1 MHTAASTARLSFFV
15 LSAQAR
21 SGSCGWDARVRRCVI
36 LPPHKEPCLL
46 VAAGQLVETSV
57 PPAAWFEGQRPVCQ
71 SPWRPRPRLS
81 APSWSTAVCAA
92 GKLSWQPE
100 QLAGDAPTNADSP
113 FFKPQSGKG
122 PSVQSIKGM
131 LSKSREAAK
140 LFSDKQTA
148 AEEDAPQR
156 SRV

>member
-1 MHTAASTARLSFFV
+1 MRLGSSRGS
-15 LSAQAR
+15 LS
-21 SGSCGWDARVRRCVI
+21 SS
-36 LPPHKEPCLL
+36 P
-46 VAAGQLVETSV
+46 ET
-57 PPAAWFEGQRPVCQ
+57 
-71 SPWRPRPRLS
+71 
-81 APSWSTAVCAA
+81 
-92 GKLSWQPE
+92 
-100 QLAGDAPTNADSP
+100 APTNADSP

>member
-1 MHTAASTARLSFFV
+1 MHTAAGTARLSFLF
-15 LSAQAR
+15 SAQAR

-46 VAAGQLVETSV
+46 
-57 PPAAWFEGQRPVCQ
+57 
-71 SPWRPRPRLS
+71 
-81 APSWSTAVCAA
+81 A
-92 GKLSWQPE
+92 GKGQ
-100 QLAGDAPTNADSP
+100 
-113 FFKPQSGKG
+113 
-122 PSVQSIKGM
+122 SVQSIKGM

-148 AEEDAPQR
+148 AEEDGPQR